1 MLALANTQKV
11 LGSILSTG
19 LLRPDKSRLATV
31 QRGSSSQEV
40 IVVLLVCII
49 GRLGLQYGAMCLA
62 VPVKIV
68 SIDGDEAETEIA
80 GVRRRAS
87 IALTPEARVGD
98 YVLLHT
104 GYAIGVVDEVEAEET
119 LKLLEEIASLSEVH

>member
-1 MLALANTQKV
+1 
-11 LGSILSTG
+11 
-19 LLRPDKSRLATV
+19 
-31 QRGSSSQEV
+31 
-40 IVVLLVCII
+40 
-49 GRLGLQYGAMCLA
+49 MCLA

-80 GVRRRAS
+80 GVRRRVS
-87 IALTPEARVGD
+87 IALTPEAKMGD

-104 GYAIGVVDEVEAEET
+104 GYAIGVIDEAEAEET

>member
-1 MLALANTQKV
+1 LYYGLTWAK
-11 LGSILSTG
+11 IL
-19 LLRPDKSRLATV
+19 D
-31 QRGSSSQEV
+31 
-40 IVVLLVCII
+40 
-49 GRLGLQYGAMCLA
+49 AMCLA

-80 GVRRRAS
+80 GVRRRVS
-87 IALTPEARVGD
+87 IALTPEAKLGD

-104 GYAIGVVDEVEAEET
+104 GYAIGVIDEAEAEET